1 MARTGRRPG
10 EPATRQR
17 IEAAAREL
25 FAERGFN
32 ATSVRAVAA
41 AAGVDPSL
49 VHHYFGSKQA
59 LFGAV
64 MRLPLDHFE
73 SAGPFLEG
81 DPDTIGERFVR
92 FGLRMWD
99 EPSSR
104 PALLGILRSALTDPA
119 AAEMLREL
127 FTSQG
132 PVRAIERFAPSE
144 PQLRAEL
151 VGSHLVGL
159 AMARHVLRIE
169 PLASADPETIVSIV
183 GPTIQRY
190 ITGDLPAVSA
200 AARDPTD

>member
-25 FAERGFN
+25 FAERGFE
-32 ATSVRAVAA
+32 ATSVRAVGA